1 MPAPQIAD
9 AFLSRRPQR
18 LQRPDEEKQPQPQPV
33 AAANEG
39 PDLQARQDVLQ
50 DEFWHDHYH
59 LESYYVNGRG
69 YDQYRPAY
77 ELGWRA
83 AMQYPG
89 DFASVMP
96 VLEAQWQGHSGASL
110 LDWRQVSRAVQAAW
124 ERMRHADPMVGLSH
138 AQLLSML
145 LALQRLNIQ
154 TAKCLRVALV
164 QAPAGLLQQMLQR
177 HLQDFESASSELTHE
192 FALPAFGKKTRRIS
206 GTLQRGWDSLK
217 AAIGPRSTQSL
228 LDDSEDAERMLLLGY
243 RTALRESLP
252 EAARNLLLRHAMAVQ
267 RGIEALHW
275 LRSMP
280 APQS

>member
-9 AFLSRRPQR
+9 ALLSRLNPRAQR
-18 LQRPDEEKQPQPQPV
+18 SNEEKQREPV
-33 AAANEG
+33 NAANES
-39 PDLQARQDVLQ
+39 PDLQARQDALQ

-124 ERMRHADPMVGLSH
+124 ERMRHADPTTGLSH

-145 LALQRLNIQ
+145 LALQRLNVQ

-164 QAPAGLLQQMLQR
+164 QAPTGLLQQMLKR
-177 HLQDFESASSELTHE
+177 HLQDFENASSELTQE
-192 FALPAFGKKTRRIS
+192 FALPAFGKKTRRFS
-206 GTLQRGWDSLK
+206 SSLQRGWDSLK

-252 EAARNLLLRHAMAVQ
+252 EAARALLLRHAMAVQ

-280 APQS
+280 ASQA